1 MPDRSIAPQIK
12 DAVDFQFTLPQIQ
25 QHICNNDLP
34 LYFYQG
40 GSQDVIQIDWV
51 FQAGIWAEQKTAVA
65 NAVAAIYKNGTT
77 LQSELEINEALEF
90 YGASLKVTCGNDYT
104 TFTLHCLS
112 KHLPALLPVIFE
124 ILTQPAFA
132 EKELEIYKQNTIQAM
147 RIKLL
152 NCDFVANRH
161 IEAALFSKEHPYG
174 RYAEIADIEALHRQ
188 DLLDYFHA
196 NFASDLCTMFVA
208 GKYTDSA
215 LALIQEVFGKE
226 KWNQFATKKTIEI
239 KTINPSADK
248 HFKLI
253 NNEEGVQAALRVA
266 RHFVP
271 RSHPD
276 FIPMQVLNT
285 LLGGYFGSRLM
296 SNIREEKGY
305 TYGIYSYIAP
315 YKHASMMMIST
326 EVGRAVAQASITEIW
341 NEMEGLKNETIE
353 NEELLLVKNY
363 MLGSLLSDMEGP
375 FAIMRLWKNLILNK
389 EAIEHFNQRVAA
401 IKTVQAKDLQAL
413 AQKYFV
419 EEDFF
424 QVVVV

>member
-25 QHICNNDLP
+25 KHVCNNELP
-34 LYFYQG
+34 LYFYRG
-40 GSQDVIQIDWV
+40 GSQEVIQIDWV
-51 FQAGIWAEQKTAVA
+51 FRAGIWAEQKTAVA

-77 LQSELEINEALEF
+77 QQSELEINEALEF
-90 YGASLKVTCGNDYT
+90 YGASLKVACGNDFT

-112 KHLPALLPVIFE
+112 KHLTALLPVIYE
-124 ILTQPAFA
+124 ILTKPAFA
-132 EKELEIYKQNTIQAM
+132 ENELEIYKQNTIQAM

-161 IEAALFSKEHPYG
+161 IEAALFGKDHPYG
-174 RYAEIADIEALHRQ
+174 RYAEIGDIEALQRQ
-188 DLLDYFHA
+188 DLLDYFHT
-196 NFASDLCTMFVA
+196 NFASDQCTMFVA
-208 GKYTDSA
+208 GKYADSD
-215 LALIQEVFGKE
+215 LALIQEVFGQE
-226 KWNQFATKKTIEI
+226 KWNQFVTEKTIDV
-239 KTINPSADK
+239 KPINQNAEK
-248 HFKLI
+248 HFMLI
-253 NNEEGVQAALRVA
+253 NNEEGVQAALRIA

-271 RSHPD
+271 RSHPE
-276 FIPMQVLNT
+276 FIPIQVLNT

-315 YKHASMMMIST
+315 YKYASMMMIST
-326 EVGRAVAQASITEIW
+326 EVGRAVAQASIDEIW
-341 NEMEGLKNETIE
+341 NEMECLKNEIVDK
-353 NEELLLVKNY
+353 EELLLVKNY

-375 FAIMRLWKNLILNK
+375 FAIMRLWKNLILNQEGIK
-389 EAIEHFNQRVAA
+389 DFNQRVETIKA
-401 IKTVQAKDLQAL
+401 IQAKDLQAL

-419 EEDFF
+419 KDDFF